1 MGFKKIN
8 YHTGEG
14 LVKIKIEDET
24 GAKIESWTI
33 MMSDLGQW
41 SSMMRRK
48 YGIKKEERHHDE
60 DLGWAM

>member
-1 MGFKKIN
+1 MGFKKIR

-14 LVKIKIEDET
+14 LVKIRIEDET
-24 GAKIESWTI
+24 GAKMENWTI

-41 SSMMRRK
+41 ANMMFKK
-48 YGIKKEERHHDE
+48 YGISRNGKKLDK